1 MEETGSPTLQGSVGP
16 CHLENRGTNSVP
28 FSNPEVPLLEQLK
41 LYLESQIAELEC
53 PAFFEPV
60 ALIETGNQGASD
72 GTTEEAYG

>member
-41 LYLESQIAELEC
+41 LYLESQIAECHEVIGRWHEEFLS
-53 PAFFEPV
+53 EPV
-60 ALIETGNQGASD
+60 KHFESGDVSRAE
-72 GTTEEAYG
+72 